1 MVRYTVHALRKHLT
15 KTVDATLVKLLL
27 WEKH

>member
-15 KTVDATLVKLLL
+15 KTVDTTLVKLLL
-27 WEKH
+27 WEK